1 MDERLEQLKILGLK
15 LITRNADELEETV
28 KNKIDKIPLEEANE
42 YFAKIVEL
50 SWLVRKNFSSVK
62 DKELFEKCL
71 GRFEKLKKDFS
82 KRIKELS

>member
-15 LITRNADELEETV
+15 IITRNADELEETV
-28 KNKIDKIPLEEANE
+28 KEKINKISLKEAKE
-42 YFAKIVEL
+42 FFARIVDM

-62 DKELFEKCL
+62 DKELFENCL
-71 GRFEKLKKDFS
+71 ERFEKLKKDFS

>member
-15 LITRNADELEETV
+15 IITRNADELEETV
-28 KNKIDKIPLEEANE
+28 KEKINKISLEEASE
-42 YFAKIVEL
+42 GFARIVDM